1 MAGEIM
7 AKRALKR
14 FIQVNNVDN
23 RKNGWLQLISLTN
36 NRTHLPDI
44 CDGEEPLCDYVVG
57 HEAHDEAQD
66 PGYREGDGGE

>member
-1 MAGEIM
+1 MHRIIP
-7 AKRALKR
+7 LS
-14 FIQVNNVDN
+14 
-23 RKNGWLQLISLTN
+23 LSLLPLTN